1 MNMKWMNHL
10 LGPLSVAA
18 LAVATTFASSFWQEK
33 PYTEWTEEEVNR
45 LLTDSPWTQEIV
57 VRVSGPASAVG
68 MGRSTGQP
76 TGQGGAQTAP
86 GSTPTATIRYYVSFL
101 TATPIRMALARN
113 ALLQGSVQAEHAQ
126 QFVDHDMYEGSVAVM
141 IRTEP
146 VQALADFE
154 RMSVEDVQDSSYL
167 ELRGKK
173 RRLTPVGYVKPS
185 ESGGMGAIIL
195 FSREELELSG
205 VKELQFDLRSTHRLN
220 RRFKLNEMKFQEQLE
235 L

>member
-1 MNMKWMNHL
+1 MKRIAIL
-10 LGPLSVAA
+10 PCFLVAVT
-18 LAVATTFASSFWQEK
+18 LFAGDFWKEK
-33 PYTEWTEEEVNR
+33 PYTEWTEQEVGR
-45 LLTDSPWTQEIV
+45 MLTDSPWTQEIV
-57 VRVSGPASAVG
+57 VRVSGPARAVG

-76 TGQGGAQTAP
+76 TGQEGAQTAP
-86 GSTPTATIRYYVSFL
+86 GSAPTATIRYYVSFL

-146 VQALADFE
+146 AQAMADFE
-154 RMSVEDVQDSSYL
+154 RMSVEDVQESCYL

-173 RRLTPVGYVKPS
+173 QRLTPVGYVKPS
-185 ESGGMGAIIL
+185 ESGGMGAVVL

-220 RRFKLNEMKFQEQLE
+220 RRFKLQEMEFQEQLE